1 MNIED
6 KYKLIKEKYK
16 ELKEQNDILKK
27 AIVEYK
33 KDIEQLEK
41 KNQEQYNKLNL
52 IGDKNNNLLSSN
64 NDLSNK
70 VTTLSN
76 LLEEQKKNNN
86 SSWRNLKLLSTGSKE
101 SVHESAAFEELE
113 IKIKENENLYK
124 KIEDLQSYNEKIEKD
139 LTTFRNTHQEKITE
153 KDKIIENLNET
164 IKYYAKNMVKVEKE
178 NEEIIKQ
185 TKENKIQFD
194 ETIDI
199 KNNQII
205 KIEKVCKLLKNK
217 CYPKYKINFNSIP
230 FFHKYNHCDYYIQNK
245 INEHIKYFQYFIS
258 NIIQRFI
265 EYLNICKD
273 LFIFQETQLSSIYNK
288 FENDEHMEDPQNK
301 FKGDYSKIESLKNIS
316 SKEIICLEEI
326 SSLLKSLKIKWEQN
340 EDREYIKDILNKIT
354 EKIKKLVLNTNIYL
368 CIEEYLFPTSMFNK
382 KFFLRNVTRELRNIK
397 NLIIK
402 IINLFYFVAF
412 FYPYNNDNI
421 IVEYFENRSIFSK
434 KKKNIDQTIY
444 NIKATY
450 DDVDSNNLSNDSNSD
465 ECNKNKNYDNGL
477 SKFEDSNF
485 NMILQNREKKALS
498 KCDKLKNN
506 VEKNHKLNLFLL
518 KNFKLI
524 LENLCYSFK
533 YIKTYISFRIC
544 EVKGSNVFPI
554 DNPKSITVI
563 LDLTNLLINYI
574 ENFNINEIKLY
585 VISLL
590 SYTRFNNFISAKN
603 QSSYLENINS
613 QFNKM
618 EGIPYNLLE
627 KSYKNEK
634 LFKQNN
640 RELNLILSKKQKIIR
655 KLKKNNQQA
664 LNEFKNTLMENKE
677 LKLNNEVLSE
687 SLSSKRESQNEEEYN
702 LPIKNNVDKILDYIT
717 FNDSENKGITIKE
730 KQLIEAYVCSC
741 VKINNLNLEIKQ
753 NIKDLENMQNNFI
766 TREDEIQKL
775 NQQIETYKEEEAN
788 IHKKYEEQMNALHD
802 LIVTLE
808 KQVSKLNSEKNVN
821 NFYISCSVCGTKNMI
836 GTILKNRKCISCHS
850 IIIF

>member
-52 IGDKNNNLLSSN
+52 ISDKNNNLLSTN

-101 SVHESAAFEELE
+101 NVQESAAFEELE

-124 KIEDLQSYNEKIEKD
+124 KIEDLQSYNEKIERD
-139 LTTFRNTHQEKITE
+139 LTKFRNTHQEKITE

-245 INEHIKYFQYFIS
+245 INEHTKHFQFFIS

-265 EYLNICKD
+265 EYLSICKD

-288 FENDEHMEDPQNK
+288 FENNEDMEESHKK

-316 SKEIICLEEI
+316 NKEIIYLEEV
-326 SSLLKSLKIKWEQN
+326 SALLTSLKIKWEKS
-340 EDREYIKDILNKIT
+340 EDREYIKNIINKIT
-354 EKIKKLVLNTNIYL
+354 EKIKKLILNTNIYL

-402 IINLFYFVAF
+402 IINIFYFVVF
-412 FYPYNNDNI
+412 FYPYNNENI
-421 IVEYFENRSIFSK
+421 ILEYFENRSIFSKKK

-450 DDVDSNNLSNDSNSD
+450 DQVDSNNLSNDSNSD
-465 ECNKNKNYDNGL
+465 EYNKNTNYDNGM

-485 NMILQNREKKALS
+485 NMILHNREKMVLS

-506 VEKNHKLNLFLL
+506 VEKNLKLNLFLL

-544 EVKGSNVFPI
+544 EVKGSNIFPI

-574 ENFNINEIKLY
+574 ENFNINKVKLY
-585 VISLL
+585 VTSLL

-603 QSSYLENINS
+603 QSSYLENINN
-613 QFNKM
+613 QFNKT
-618 EGIPYNLLE
+618 EAIPYNLLE

-634 LFKQNN
+634 LLKQNN
-640 RELNLILSKKQKIIR
+640 REINLVLSKKEKTIR

-677 LKLNNEVLSE
+677 LKLNNEVLSK
-687 SLSSKRESQNEEEYN
+687 SLSSKRESQNSEEYT
-702 LPIKNNVDKILDYIT
+702 LCIKNNVDKILDYIT

-753 NIKDLENMQNNFI
+753 NIKDLENLKNNFI

-775 NQQIETYKEEEAN
+775 NQQIEAYKEEEAN

-821 NFYISCSVCGTKNMI
+821 NFYISCSVCETKNMI
-836 GTILKNRKCISCHS
+836 GN
-850 IIIF
+850 IIKPFKQEKV

>member
-16 ELKEQNDILKK
+16 ELKDQNDILKK

-52 IGDKNNNLLSSN
+52 IGNKNNNLLNSN

-86 SSWRNLKLLSTGSKE
+86 STWRNLKLLSTGSKE

-124 KIEDLQSYNEKIEKD
+124 KIEDLQSYNEKIERD

-164 IKYYAKNMVKVEKE
+164 IKYYAKNIAKIEKE

-217 CYPKYKINFNSIP
+217 CYPKYKINHNSIP
-230 FFHKYNHCDYYIQNK
+230 FFHKYDHCDYYIQNQ
-245 INEHIKYFQYFIS
+245 ITEHIKHFQYFIS

-288 FENDEHMEDPQNK
+288 FENGEHMEESQNK

-316 SKEIICLEEI
+316 SKENIYLEEI
-326 SSLLKSLKIKWEQN
+326 SSLLKSLKINWEQS
-340 EDREYIKDILNKIT
+340 EDREYIKDLLNKIT
-354 EKIKKLVLNTNIYL
+354 EKIKKLILNTNIYL

-402 IINLFYFVAF
+402 IINLFYFIAF

-434 KKKNIDQTIY
+434 KKKNLDQTIY

-465 ECNKNKNYDNGL
+465 GCNKNKNYDYGM

-485 NMILQNREKKALS
+485 NLILQNREKKVLS

-506 VEKNHKLNLFLL
+506 VEKNLKLNLFLL

-574 ENFNINEIKLY
+574 ENFNINEIKVY
-585 VISLL
+585 VTSLL
-590 SYTRFNNFISAKN
+590 SYTRFNNFISSKN

-640 RELNLILSKKQKIIR
+640 RELNSVLLKKEKIIR

-687 SLSSKRESQNEEEYN
+687 SLSSKRESQHEEGYN
-702 LPIKNNVDKILDYIT
+702 LSIENNVDKILDYIT

-753 NIKDLENMQNNFI
+753 NIKDLENLQNNFI

-775 NQQIETYKEEEAN
+775 NQQIEAYKEEEAN
-788 IHKKYEEQMNALHD
+788 IHKKYEEQMNSLHD
-802 LIVTLE
+802 LIVALE

-821 NFYISCSVCGTKNMI
+821 NFYISCSVCETKNMI

-850 IIIF
+850 VIIF

>member
-70 VTTLSN
+70 VATLSN
-76 LLEEQKKNNN
+76 LLEEQKRNNN
-86 SSWRNLKLLSTGSKE
+86 SAWRNLKLLSTGSKE

-124 KIEDLQSYNEKIEKD
+124 KIEDLQSYNEQIERD
-139 LTTFRNTHQEKITE
+139 LTEFRNTHQEKITE

-164 IKYYAKNMVKVEKE
+164 IKYYAKNMIKIEKE

-245 INEHIKYFQYFIS
+245 INEHIKCFQYFIS

-288 FENDEHMEDPQNK
+288 FENNEHMEESKNK

-326 SSLLKSLKIKWEQN
+326 SSLLKSLKIKWEQS
-340 EDREYIKDILNKIT
+340 EDREYIKDLLNKII

-434 KKKNIDQTIY
+434 KKKNFDQTIY

-465 ECNKNKNYDNGL
+465 GSNKNRNYDNGI

-506 VEKNHKLNLFLL
+506 VEKNLKLNLFLL

-574 ENFNINEIKLY
+574 KNFNINEIKVY

-640 RELNLILSKKQKIIR
+640 RELNLVLSKKEKIIR

-702 LPIKNNVDKILDYIT
+702 ISIKNNVDKILDYIT

-753 NIKDLENMQNNFI
+753 NIKDLENLQNNFI

-775 NQQIETYKEEEAN
+775 NQQIEAYKEEEAN
-788 IHKKYEEQMNALHD
+788 IHKKYEEQMNTLHD

-836 GTILKNRKCISCHS
+836 GN
-850 IIIF
+850 IIKPFKQVNNTKLI